1 MHENSETMEKRQWKE
16 IRKFEEILFEEY
28 HGIAKIT
35 INRPRYRNAFTP
47 KTTLELSQAFALC
60 REMQN
65 IRVVS
70 AKVNNVSQGLKFRLY
85 QNRDVEFLD
94 ARAGSGHRVYVRSLS
109 FLLYKASQDL
119 FPGSKLFVEHS
130 LSRGYYCNFKKKNN
144 ELLTDED
151 VDQIRQRMQEII
163 DMDMPFRRTEATTE
177 EAIRVFTER
186 GFADKVKLLETS
198 GQVYSDYYT
207 LGDTVDYYYGPLVPS
222 AGYLK
227 VFGVEHYADGLLL
240 RVPDWDNP
248 TRLAEKVEQPKTF
261 EMFAEKTRWDIIM
274 RLSNAGDV
282 NKAIQRGYASE
293 LIQVSEALQEKKIV
307 QIAEEIDRRF
317 HRKENPVRMVLI
329 TGPSSSGKTTF
340 CKRLSIQLLAC
351 GLRPMSFSTDDYFVN
366 RVDTPKLP
374 NGDYDFDNIET
385 VEYSLLEDHLLRLMQ
400 GERVEIPEYNFVTG
414 KREWN
419 GKKLKLS
426 NDAVLIIEGIHA
438 LNPLLTKKIDD
449 TLKYK
454 IYISALTSISL
465 DDHNWIPTRDNRLLR
480 RIIRDYNKG
489 AFTAQ
494 QTIAQWKNVCEAED
508 QWIFPFQESA
518 DVMFNSALNIE
529 FAVLRTHA
537 EIILTSVPRN
547 CPEYGE
553 AHRLLKF
560 IRFFTPI
567 SDKEIPPTSIMRE
580 FVGGSSFK
588 Y

>member
-1 MHENSETMEKRQWKE
+1 MLQIRCKNNNVTKSFPEGTSLLDVYQEFQDE
-16 IRKFEEILFEEY
+16 IRLPY
-28 HGIAKIT
+28 
-35 INRPRYRNAFTP
+35 P
-47 KTTLELSQAFALC
+47 
-60 REMQN
+60 
-65 IRVVS
+65 VVS

-94 ARAGSGHRVYVRSLS
+94 ARDGSGHRAYVRSLS
-109 FLLYKASQDL
+109 FVLYKATQDL
-119 FPGSKLFVEHS
+119 FSGSKLFIEHS
-130 LSRGYYCNFKKKNN
+130 LCRGYYCNFKKRAN
-144 ELLTDED
+144 EPLTDDD
-151 VDQIRQRMQEII
+151 VERIRQRMQEIV
-163 DMDMPFRRTEATTE
+163 DLDMPFRRTESTTE

-198 GQVYSDYYT
+198 GQLYSDYYT
-207 LGDTVDYYYGPLVPS
+207 LGDTVDYFYGPLVPS
-222 AGYLK
+222 AGYLR
-227 VFGVEHYADGLLL
+227 VWGLERYEQGLLL

-248 TRLAEKVEQPKTF
+248 SQVAEKVEQPRTF

-282 NKAIQRGYASE
+282 NKAIRRGQASE

-317 HRKENPVRMVLI
+317 HRKKNPVRLVLI

-340 CKRLSIQLLAC
+340 CKRLSVQLMAC
-351 GLRPMSFSTDDYFVN
+351 GLRPLSFSTDDYFVN

-385 VEYSLLEDHLLRLMQ
+385 VEYSLLENHLQRLMQ

-414 KREWN
+414 QREWN

-426 NDAVLIIEGIHA
+426 SDTVLIIEGIHA
-438 LNPLLTKKIDD
+438 LNPLLTQKINDA
-449 TLKYK
+449 LKYK

-465 DDHNWIPTRDNRLLR
+465 DDHNWIPVRDNRLLR

-489 AFTAQ
+489 AYTAQ
-494 QTIAQWKNVCEAED
+494 QTIAQWKNVCKAEG
-508 QWIFPFQESA
+508 QWIFPFQETA

-537 EIILTSVPRN
+537 EMILTTVPRN
-547 CPEYGE
+547 CPEYSE

-560 IRFFTPI
+560 IHYFTPI

>member
-1 MHENSETMEKRQWKE
+1 MLH
-16 IRKFEEILFEEY
+16 IRCKNNNVT
-28 HGIAKIT
+28 K
-35 INRPRYRNAFTP
+35 
-47 KTTLELSQAFALC
+47 SFAEGTSLLDVYQ
-60 REMQN
+60 EFQN
-65 IRVVS
+65 DIQLPYPVVS

-109 FLLYKASQDL
+109 FVLYKATQDL
-119 FPGSKLFVEHS
+119 FPGSKLFIEHS
-130 LSRGYYCNFKKKNN
+130 LCRGYYCNFKKRVG
-144 ELLTDED
+144 EALTDDD
-151 VDQIRQRMQEII
+151 VVRISQRMQEII
-163 DMDMPFRRTEATTE
+163 SLDMPFRRTEATNE

-186 GFADKVKLLETS
+186 GFSDKVKLLETS
-198 GQVYSDYYT
+198 GQIYSDYYT

-222 AGYLK
+222 AGYLQ
-227 VFGVEHYADGLLL
+227 VWGLERYGDGLLL

-248 TRLAEKVEQPKTF
+248 TRLAEKVEQPKTY

-282 NKAIQRGYASE
+282 NKAIQRGHASE

-317 HRKENPVRMVLI
+317 HRKKNPVRLVLI

-340 CKRLSIQLLAC
+340 CKRLSVQLLAC
-351 GLRPMSFSTDDYFVN
+351 GLRPLSFSTDDYFVN
-366 RVDTPKLP
+366 RVDTPRLP

-426 NDAVLIIEGIHA
+426 SDTVLIIEGIHA

-449 TLKYK
+449 QLKYK

-465 DDHNWIPTRDNRLLR
+465 DDHNWIPVRDNPLLR

-489 AFTAQ
+489 AFTAR
-494 QTIAQWKNVCEAED
+494 QTIAQWKNVLEAED
-508 QWIFPFQESA
+508 KWIFPYQETA

-547 CPEYGE
+547 CPEYSE

-560 IRFFTPI
+560 IHYFLPI

>member
-1 MHENSETMEKRQWKE
+1 MLQ
-16 IRKFEEILFEEY
+16 IRCKNNNVTKSFPEGSSLLDIYQE
-28 HGIAKIT
+28 
-35 INRPRYRNAFTP
+35 
-47 KTTLELSQAFALC
+47 FA
-60 REMQN
+60 ED
-65 IRVVS
+65 IRLPYPVVS
-70 AKVNNVSQGLKFRLY
+70 AKVNNVSQGLKFRVY

-94 ARAGSGHRVYVRSLS
+94 AREGSGHRVYVRSLS
-109 FLLYKASQDL
+109 FVLYKATQDV
-119 FPGSKLFVEHS
+119 FPGSKLFIEHS
-130 LSRGYYCNFKKKNN
+130 LCRGYYCNFKKKGN
-144 ELLTDED
+144 EPLTDDD
-151 VDQIRQRMQEII
+151 VKSIRQRMLEII
-163 DMDMPFRRTEATTE
+163 DIDMPFHRTEGTTE
-177 EAIRVFTER
+177 ETIRVFTER
-186 GFADKVKLLETS
+186 GFTDKVKLLETS
-198 GQVYSDYYT
+198 GQIYSDYYT
-207 LGDTVDYYYGPLVPS
+207 LGDTADYYYGPLVPS

-227 VFGVEHYADGLLL
+227 VWGLERYEDGLLL
-240 RVPDWDNP
+240 RVPDWNNP
-248 TRLAEKVEQPKTF
+248 LKLAEKVDQPKTF

-282 NKAIQRGYASE
+282 NKAIKRGYASE
-293 LIQVSEALQEKKIV
+293 LIQVSEALQEKKVV

-317 HRKENPVRMVLI
+317 HREKDPIRLVLI

-340 CKRLSIQLLAC
+340 CKRLSVQLLAC
-351 GLRPMSFSTDDYFVN
+351 GLRPVSFSTDDYFVN

-400 GERVEIPEYNFVTG
+400 GEKVEIPEYNFVTG
-414 KREWN
+414 KREYN

-426 NDAVLIIEGIHA
+426 GDTVLIIEGIHA
-438 LNPLLTKKIDD
+438 LNPLLTKKIPDA
-449 TLKYK
+449 LKYK

-489 AFTAQ
+489 AYTAQ
-494 QTIAQWKNVCEAED
+494 QTISQWKNVCQAED
-508 QWIFPFQESA
+508 QWIFPYQETA

-537 EIILTSVPRN
+537 EIILSSVPRN
-547 CPEYGE
+547 CPEYSE

-560 IRFFTPI
+560 IHYFLPI

-588 Y
+588 ESHF

>member
-1 MHENSETMEKRQWKE
+1 MLQIRCKNTGVTKSFQEGTSLLDVYQEFADE
-16 IRKFEEILFEEY
+16 IKLPY
-28 HGIAKIT
+28 
-35 INRPRYRNAFTP
+35 P
-47 KTTLELSQAFALC
+47 
-60 REMQN
+60 
-65 IRVVS
+65 VVS

-94 ARAGSGHRVYVRSLS
+94 AREGSGHRVYVRSLC
-109 FLLYKASQDL
+109 FVLYKATQDV
-119 FPGSKLFVEHS
+119 FPGSKLFIEHS
-130 LSRGYYCNFKKKNN
+130 LCRGYYCNFKKRTP
-144 ELLTDED
+144 EPLTDED
-151 VDQIRQRMQEII
+151 VRRISQRMQEII
-163 DMDMPFRRTEATTE
+163 ALDMPFRRTEATNE
-177 EAIRVFTER
+177 ETVRVFTER

-198 GQVYSDYYT
+198 GQIYSHYYT

-222 AGYLK
+222 AGYLT
-227 VFGVEHYADGLLL
+227 VWALERYEQGLLL
-240 RVPDWDNP
+240 RIPDWNDP
-248 TRLAEKVEQPKTF
+248 SRLAEKVDQPKTF
-261 EMFAEKTRWDIIM
+261 GMFAEKTRWDIIM

-307 QIAEEIDRRF
+307 QIAEDIFARCEKSNG
-317 HRKENPVRMVLI
+317 HNPIVLI

-351 GLRPMSFSTDDYFVN
+351 GLRPLSFSTDDYFVN

-385 VEYSLLEDHLLRLMQ
+385 VEYSLLEDHLLRLIK

-414 KREWN
+414 QREWN
-419 GKKLKLS
+419 GKRLKLAS
-426 NDAVLIIEGIHA
+426 DTVLIIEGIHA
-438 LNPLLTKKIDD
+438 LNPLLTQKIDD
-449 TLKYK
+449 TMKYK

-465 DDHNWIPTRDNRLLR
+465 DDHNWIPVSDNRLLR

-489 AFTAQ
+489 AFTAR

-508 QWIFPFQESA
+508 RWIFPFQETA
-518 DVMFNSALNIE
+518 DAMFNSALNIE

-537 EIILTSVPRN
+537 EIILTSVPKN
-547 CPEYGE
+547 CPEYAE

-560 IRFFTPI
+560 IRFFLPV

>member
-1 MHENSETMEKRQWKE
+1 MLQ
-16 IRKFEEILFEEY
+16 IRCKNNNVTKSFPEGTSLLDIYQEFAEEIQLPY
-28 HGIAKIT
+28 
-35 INRPRYRNAFTP
+35 P
-47 KTTLELSQAFALC
+47 
-60 REMQN
+60 
-65 IRVVS
+65 VVS
-70 AKVNNVSQGLKFRLY
+70 AKVNNVSQGLKFRVF

-94 ARAGSGHRVYVRSLS
+94 AREGSGHRVYVRSLS
-109 FLLYKASQDL
+109 FVLYKATQDL
-119 FPGSKLFVEHS
+119 FPGSKLFIEHS
-130 LSRGYYCNFKKKNN
+130 LCRGYYCNFKKRNN
-144 ELLTDED
+144 EALTDED
-151 VDQIRQRMQEII
+151 AERIRERMQEII
-163 DMDMPFRRTEATTE
+163 SLDMPFRRTEATNE
-177 EAIRVFTER
+177 EAIRVFAER
-186 GFADKVKLLETS
+186 GFTDKVKLLETC

-222 AGYLK
+222 AGYLQ
-227 VFGVEHYADGLLL
+227 VWGLERYEQGLLL
-240 RVPDWDNP
+240 RVPDWNDP
-248 TRLAEKVEQPKTF
+248 TKLAEKVPQPKTF
-261 EMFAEKTRWDIIM
+261 EMFAEKTHWDIIM

-282 NKAIQRGYASE
+282 NKAVMRGHASE

-317 HRKENPVRMVLI
+317 HREKDPVRIVLI

-340 CKRLSIQLLAC
+340 CKRLSVQLLAC
-351 GLRPMSFSTDDYFVN
+351 GLRPVSFSTDDYFVN

-385 VEYSLLEDHLLRLMQ
+385 VEYALLEDHLLRLMK
-400 GERVEIPEYNFVTG
+400 GERVEVPEYNFVTG
-414 KREWN
+414 KREYN
-419 GKKLKLS
+419 GKKLKLAG
-426 NDAVLIIEGIHA
+426 DTVLIIEGIHA
-438 LNPLLTKKIDD
+438 LNPLLTQKIADSM
-449 TLKYK
+449 KYK

-494 QTIAQWKNVCEAED
+494 QTIAQWKNVLAAED
-508 QWIFPFQESA
+508 QWIFPFQETA

-537 EIILTSVPRN
+537 EIILTSVPKN
-547 CPEYGE
+547 CPEYSE

-560 IRFFTPI
+560 IRYFIPI

-588 Y
+588 YAD